1 MSQKVETR
9 VVGVDLKN
17 AVVTVEYVTR
27 VTTTVTTTVT
37 VTKTKTVT
45 AVVATAVTKIYTHP
59 LTAITTVVPTNT
71 TVTVIEG
78 GETATPVPAP
88 RLAPVP
94 AGGGREVARAV
105 E

>member
-9 VVGVDLKN
+9 VVGVDLRN

-78 GETATPVPAP
+78 GETATPAP

-94 AGGGREVARAV
+94 AGGGREVARVA

>member
-9 VVGVDLKN
+9 VVGVDLRN

-78 GETATPVPAP
+78 GETATPESAP
-88 RLAPVP
+88 QLAPVP
-94 AGGGREVARAV
+94 AGGGREVARVA